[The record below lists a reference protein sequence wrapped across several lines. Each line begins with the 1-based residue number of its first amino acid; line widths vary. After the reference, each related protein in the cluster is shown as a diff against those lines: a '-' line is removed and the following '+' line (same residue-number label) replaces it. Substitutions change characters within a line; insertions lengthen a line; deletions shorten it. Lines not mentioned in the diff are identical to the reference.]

1 MINKCT
7 VEEWPVPNN
16 YEGKYHLFVKNG
28 HDVSMNGFALN
39 YGYYNMNL

>member
-7 VEEWPVPNN
+7 VEEWPVLNN
-16 YEGKYHLFVKNG
+16 HERKYHLSIEIE
-28 HDVSMNGFALN
+28 HDVSMNGFVLN